1 MREKERNCPSCAKR
15 TKREERRK
23 WKRTVRNSGR
33 EKEVFGVAREPSRF
47 GWNVSIERST
57 LASGLTYNTSTVS
70 REYSVE
76 KWNSPAPFASFCL
89 TIPNCLNFSL
99 CLASK
104 VKSPPIRWKRPSNI
118 VPPPTTPTSLSF
130 TRPPCVVQMFLWNR
144 IFFYRFSSN
153 QRHAANERG
162 VYVVYSRSLPLLPFR
177 RGERTNDICEGR
189 IKGRQFDKSKRER
202 RSEK

>member
-1 MREKERNCPSCAKR
+1 MKANRGRNP
-15 TKREERRK
+15 
-23 WKRTVRNSGR
+23 GR

-47 GWNVSIERST
+47 GWNVSIVRST

-99 CLASK
+99 CHASK

-144 IFFYRFSSN
+144 IFFIVSVLTSDTRRMKEEYTSCILGLSLSCHFVEEKEQMTFVKEESRGDN
-153 QRHAANERG
+153 LTKANEREDLKNKKYLF
-162 VYVVYSRSLPLLPFR
+162 VWY
-177 RGERTNDICEGR
+177 
-189 IKGRQFDKSKRER
+189 
-202 RSEK
+202 